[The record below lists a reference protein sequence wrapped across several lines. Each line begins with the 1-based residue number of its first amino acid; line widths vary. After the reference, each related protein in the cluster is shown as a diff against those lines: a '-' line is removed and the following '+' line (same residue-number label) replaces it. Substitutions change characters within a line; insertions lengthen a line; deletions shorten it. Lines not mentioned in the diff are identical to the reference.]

1 MLSAK
6 FSVELIPWSA
16 EASYRMP
23 VSDWQDV
30 VNEHF
35 PGSAWLRCSRE
46 TLDALSAFKAARAL
60 PTWDATLSAL
70 LAAAGGQPS
79 AEAVTP

>member
-1 MLSAK
+1 MA
-6 FSVELIPWSA
+6 P

-23 VSDWQDV
+23 VAVWQDV

-35 PGSAWLRCSRE
+35 PGSAWLRCSRD
-46 TLDALSAFKAARAL
+46 TLDALSAFKAKHAL

-70 LAAAGGQPS
+70 LAAAGAPRRPPPPRRRGTS
-79 AEAVTP
+79 

>member
-1 MLSAK
+1 
-6 FSVELIPWSA
+6 
-16 EASYRMP
+16 MP
-23 VSDWQDV
+23 VSVWQDV

-46 TLDALSAFKAARAL
+46 TLDALSVFKASRAL

-70 LAAAGGQPS
+70 LAVADGISSGIAPGISPGAGAP
-79 AEAVTP
+79 